1 MERERFSILQLEK
14 DVLEYIESRENYQEH
29 EQKSRS
35 TLHYFQRKFHI
46 QQKKYWYKQYIQNM
60 HFLEKNYRKTNIY
73 TSYHEQLEA
82 PDYPVVEQEEQPPT
96 VTAQLLSP
104 TAPSSA
110 PPFPPE
116 V

>member
-1 MERERFSILQLEK
+1 MERDRFSILQLEK

-35 TLHYFQRKFHI
+35 TLHYFQRKFHL
-46 QQKKYWYKQYIQNM
+46 QQKKYWYKQYIRNM

-82 PDYPVVEQEEQPPT
+82 PEYPEVEEENPPVVE
-96 VTAQLLSP
+96 ARLLSDSSP
-104 TAPSSA
+104 PSA
-110 PPFPPE
+110 PPFPPRS
-116 V
+116 